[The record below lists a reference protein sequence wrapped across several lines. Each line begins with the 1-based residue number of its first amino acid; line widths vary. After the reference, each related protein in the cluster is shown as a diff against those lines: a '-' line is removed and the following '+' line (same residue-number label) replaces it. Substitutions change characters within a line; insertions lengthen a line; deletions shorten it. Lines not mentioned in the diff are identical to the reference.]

1 MVRNMLDGP
10 ILNNISIQRK
20 VYTEDEPDEFNDHT
34 FCEVSNCYIR
44 GGHLGLAAAT
54 PDLTDNVG

>member
-44 GGHLGLAAAT
+44 GGLG
-54 PDLTDNVG
+54 